1 MEQIKYFASIIII
14 ICACIPVLMCQ
25 ANDNK
30 SICQTEDNDIWQ
42 ECNLPREE
50 WPDYNYF
57 INAHEGHYN
66 LTLENS
72 AAFAVKDY
80 GLNSGTGNE
89 EWELKRICYSE
100 DAYQVYVESKLGD
113 ELYILLSEGQ
123 GTQPNYIVMA
133 DVRKKDD
140 ADIRLYGDYSY
151 NSMLEWCSYKDWA
164 DGRTKEEILNIDI
177 IGDLHD
183 SIYSNGIVNAIY
195 DYVYMTGTDK
205 MSRWEIDSND
215 VYIGRNGYIVC
226 ANCNNG
232 TQNIRF
238 LIDVWNKNYA
248 VLGRE

>member
-1 MEQIKYFASIIII
+1 MKQIKFFVSIIII
-14 ICACIPVLMCQ
+14 ICVSVPVFVCQ
-25 ANDNK
+25 ADNNK
-30 SICQTEDNDIWQ
+30 TMYQTGNNDIWQ

-50 WPDYNYF
+50 WPDYDYF

-66 LTLENS
+66 LTLENN

-80 GLNSGTGNE
+80 GHISGIESE

-123 GTQPNYIVMA
+123 GIQPNYIVMA
-133 DVRKKDD
+133 DVRKEDD
-140 ADIRLYGDYSY
+140 ADIALYGGYSY
-151 NSMLEWCSYKDWA
+151 SSMLEWCSYKEWS
-164 DGRTKEEILNIDI
+164 DGKTKKEILDIDT

-183 SIYSNGIVNAIY
+183 SIYGNGIVNAIY
-195 DYVYMTGTDK
+195 DYVDITGTDK
-205 MSRWEIDSND
+205 RSHWEIDSNNI
-215 VYIGRNGYIVC
+215 YIGRNGYIACV
-226 ANCNNG
+226 NCKKG

-248 VLGRE
+248 VL